1 MAGLI
6 KVNTAQVAQIATTIE
21 SLNKQLHEELTNS
34 QKTIKNLANVWEGEA
49 SQATIAAYDE
59 FSANYFQKYY
69 DILDNY
75 VKFLRANVDQGYFE
89 TETANTNLADAFK

>member
-1 MAGLI
+1 MASNI
-6 KVNTAQVAQIATTIE
+6 KVNTSQVAQIANTIE
-21 SLNKQLHEELTNS
+21 SLNQRLENELRTS
-34 QKTIKNLANVWEGEA
+34 QSTIKNLSNAWEGEA

-59 FSANYFQKYY
+59 FSAKYFQQYY

-75 VKFLRANVDQGYFE
+75 VKFLRLNVDQGYFE